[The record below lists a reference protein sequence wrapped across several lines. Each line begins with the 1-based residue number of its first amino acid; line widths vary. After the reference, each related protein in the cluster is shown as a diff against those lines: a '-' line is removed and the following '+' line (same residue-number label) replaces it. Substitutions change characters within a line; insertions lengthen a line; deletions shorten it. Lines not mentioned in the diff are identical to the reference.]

1 MKVIMIYGS
10 ENDKGYMQPARDYL
24 EEVSLAYEEVVLSAH
39 RNLPE
44 LIDYLDALESSGE
57 KAVILAIAG
66 LSAALPGVVAVKTER
81 PCIGVPVPGGPLNGV
96 DALLAI
102 VQVPGQ
108 VPVTSVG
115 STKGPAQC
123 RDVCPP
129 HPEAGITLIAG
140 RGNTRWALPP
150 VERSGQSRILCLPSV
165 SPTDLGHSTM
175 SRRPAMAVVVF
186 HSPIHPSPGERGLAN
201 VSHPRATG
209 GQNQPQHQ
217 GGVEE
222 RRCQDQ
228 TVGRGPQGD
237 WDG

>member
-44 LIDYLDALESSGE
+44 LIDNLDALESSGE

-66 LSAALPGVVAVKTER
+66 LSAALPGVVAVKTEL

-115 STKGPAQC
+115 LHKKAPLNAAMYA
-123 RDVCPP
+123 
-129 HPEAGITLIAG
+129 H
-140 RGNTRWALPP
+140 
-150 VERSGQSRILCLPSV
+150 RILKLA
-165 SPTDLGHSTM
+165 
-175 SRRPAMAVVVF
+175 SR
-186 HSPIHPSPGERGLAN
+186 
-201 VSHPRATG
+201 
-209 GQNQPQHQ
+209 
-217 GGVEE
+217 
-222 RRCQDQ
+222 
-228 TVGRGPQGD
+228 
-237 WDG
+237 